1 MASAPAGRARATEIA
16 VKHALIAASLFAAV
30 VSPASAQ
37 DPTLMGTWK
46 GPVVGIGADG
56 DAQSGEVTWVITQQ
70 NGRTFRGHVTYPDK
84 GGAGARSEFVGAIA
98 ADDRTIMTADDD
110 GFTNGHFV
118 DLNTIDQCYVET
130 GIDRKVACAR
140 LVRQR

>member
-1 MASAPAGRARATEIA
+1 MKHAMLAACLAAAAFAAPA
-16 VKHALIAASLFAAV
+16 H
-30 VSPASAQ
+30 AQ
-37 DPTLMGTWK
+37 DPTLVGTWK

-70 NGRTFRGHVTYPDK
+70 NGRSFRGHVSYPDK
-84 GGAGARSEFVGAIA
+84 GGSGARSEFIGVIA
-98 ADDRTIMTADDD
+98 ADDRSIMTADDD
-110 GFTNGHFV
+110 GFTNGHFL

-130 GIDRKVACAR
+130 GIDKKVACAR